1 MVDTF
6 FTALAT
12 LLTFHHV
19 VALSAGVLLG
29 LVVGVLPGLGGIVG
43 LSLLLP
49 FLYGMEPS
57 YALAMMVGVLAV
69 IPTSDTFASIL
80 MGIPGST
87 ASQATVLDGFPLA
100 KKGEAARALS
110 AAFAASMFGG
120 VFGALVLTLFVIVA
134 RPVILSFGTAEL
146 FALTIF
152 GLSMVGV
159 LSGAS
164 LTKGIATAA
173 LGLVFGMVGD
183 APATGEYRME
193 FGSLYLIDGIPLV
206 IVALGLF
213 AVPEV
218 VDLLRGQS
226 SIAGGTRSLGKGW
239 RQGLRDTWACK
250 WLVLRCSGLGTLIGA
265 MPGLGGSV
273 VDWIAYGHVV
283 QISKDRGDF
292 GKGDI
297 RGVIAPESA
306 NNACAGGTLIPTLLF
321 SIPGSGATAV
331 FLSALILI
339 GVQPGPSMA
348 DPARDLNLTY
358 TVVWSLALA
367 SVLGTAL
374 CIALAPFIARLT
386 TIRYVLIAPFMIMIV
401 SFAAFQAT
409 RSLDDMIALLAM
421 GTIGIFLRR
430 FGWPRP
436 AFLIGFALATQ
447 AERYLYQ
454 AVQFSGWGFAGRPL
468 VLLIIGLTVLS
479 IWLSLRK
486 RPGDS
491 VAAAVHTEGSSAQAR
506 AGEVWP
512 QVAFALAALAAFA
525 FAVVS
530 GLSVSLLA
538 AIFPIAIGLVGLAA
552 TGLVLLPLLR
562 GKPDSPANFDAELT
576 PRENDVRGGAWAML
590 GWFAAFVATIS
601 LVGFF
606 AALILFFVVFLRVM
620 GRVSW
625 PLTAVLTA
633 AACAFMLVLIYAL
646 NLVLP
651 GGLAQAYF
659 DLPWPF
665 R

>member
-1 MVDTF
+1 MN
-6 FTALAT
+6 
-12 LLTFHHV
+12 LLTLQHLLALTAG
-19 VALSAGVLLG
+19 VALG
-29 LVVGVLPGLGGIVG
+29 LFVGVLPGLGGIVG

-49 FLYGMEPS
+49 FLYGMDPS
-57 YALAMMVGVLAV
+57 SALAMLVGVLAV
-69 IPTSDTFASIL
+69 VPTSDTFASVL

-100 KKGEAARALS
+100 KKGEAARALA
-110 AAFAASMFGG
+110 AAFSASMFGG
-120 VFGALVLTLFVIVA
+120 IFGAFVLTAFVVIA
-134 RPVILSFGTAEL
+134 RPVILSFGTSEL

-159 LSGAS
+159 LSGTN

-173 LGLVFGMVGD
+173 LGLVFGMVGA

-193 FGSLYLIDGIPLV
+193 FGWLYLIDGIPLV

-213 AVPEV
+213 AVPEI

-226 SIAGGTRSLGKGW
+226 SIADTANGLGKGW
-239 RQGLRDTWACK
+239 RQGVRDTWACK
-250 WLVLRCSGLGTLIGA
+250 WLVLRCAGIGTIIGA
-265 MPGLGGSV
+265 IPGLGGAV

-283 QISKDRGDF
+283 QTSKDRSGF

-321 SIPGSGATAV
+321 GIPGSGATAV

-348 DPARDLNLTY
+348 DPARDLDLTY

-367 SVLGTAL
+367 SVLGTAF
-374 CIALAPFIARLT
+374 CIALAPWIARLT
-386 TIRYVLIAPFMIMIV
+386 TIRYALIAPFMIMII

-409 RSLDDMIALLAM
+409 RSLYDMIALLTM
-421 GTIGIFLRR
+421 GMIGIFLRR

-468 VLLIIGLTVLS
+468 VIVIIIITVLS
-479 IWLSLRK
+479 IWLGVRS
-486 RPGDS
+486 RPGD
-491 VAAAVHTEGSSAQAR
+491 AAASVQTEGPSVLASAGQ
-506 AGEVWP
+506 VWP
-512 QVAFALAALAAFA
+512 QVVFALAVMAAFA
-525 FAVVS
+525 FALVA
-530 GLSVSLLA
+530 GQSVSLLA
-538 AIFPIAIGLVGLAA
+538 GIFPTGIGLVGLAA
-552 TGLVLLPLLR
+552 TGFVLFSLLR
-562 GKPDSPANFDAELT
+562 GTLATSANFDAELA
-576 PRENDVRGGAWAML
+576 PRDRDVTGGAWAMT
-590 GWFAAFVATIS
+590 GWLAAFVATIA

-606 AALILFFVVFLRVM
+606 AALIVFFVVFLRVM
-620 GRVSW
+620 ARISWLRVAL
-625 PLTAVLTA
+625 LTLL
-633 AACAFMLVLIYAL
+633 ACGLMLVLVNAL

-651 GGLAQAYF
+651 GGLAQAYL

>member
-12 LLTFHHV
+12 LLTFQHMT
-19 VALSAGVLLG
+19 ALSTGVVLG

-49 FLYGMEPS
+49 FLYGMEATH
-57 YALAMMVGVLAV
+57 ALAMMVGVLAV

-100 KKGEAARALS
+100 KKGEAARALA
-110 AAFAASMFGG
+110 AAFAASMVGG
-120 VFGALVLTLFVIVA
+120 VFGALVLTAFVVIA
-134 RPVILSFGTAEL
+134 RPVILSFGTSEL

-159 LSGAS
+159 LAGTS

-193 FGSLYLIDGIPLV
+193 FGSLYLIDGVPLV

-213 AVPEV
+213 AVPEI
-218 VDLLRGQS
+218 VDLLRSQS
-226 SIAGGTRSLGKGW
+226 SIAGSTHTLGKGW
-239 RQGLRDTWACK
+239 RQGLRDTWACR

-283 QISKDRGDF
+283 QMSKDRSEF

-321 SIPGSGATAV
+321 GIPGSGATAV

-348 DPARDLNLTY
+348 DPARDLDLTY
-358 TVVWSLALA
+358 TVVWSLAVA

-374 CIALAPFIARLT
+374 CIALAPYIARLT
-386 TIRYVLIAPFMIMIV
+386 TIPYALIAPFMIMIV

-409 RSLDDMIALLAM
+409 RSLQDMIALLVM
-421 GTIGIFLRR
+421 GAIGIFLRR

-447 AERYLYQ
+447 SERYLYQ
-454 AVQFSGWGFAGRPL
+454 AVQFSGWGFMGRPL
-468 VLLIIGLTVLS
+468 VLLIIAVTVLS
-479 IWLSLRK
+479 IWLSVRK
-486 RPGDS
+486 RPGEA
-491 VAAAVHTEGSSAQAR
+491 VAAVHTEGSSAL
-506 AGEVWP
+506 AGPGQVWP
-512 QVAFALAALAAFA
+512 QVAFAAATTAAFA

-538 AIFPIAIGLVGLAA
+538 AIFPIAIGLVGMVAS
-552 TGLVLLPLLR
+552 GFVLLPLLR
-562 GKPDSPANFDAELT
+562 GRLTTSANFDAELA

-590 GWFAAFVATIS
+590 GWLAAFVAAIA
-601 LVGFF
+601 LLGFF
-606 AALILFFVVFLRVM
+606 AALIVFFVVFLRVM
-620 GRVSW
+620 ARISW
-625 PLTAVLTA
+625 ARIALLTGV
-633 AACAFMLVLIYAL
+633 ACAFMLMLIRAL

-651 GGLAQAYF
+651 GGLLQAYF

>member
-1 MVDTF
+1 MV
-6 FTALAT
+6 ALA
-12 LLTFHHV
+12 
-19 VALSAGVLLG
+19 AGVALG

-49 FLYGMEPS
+49 FLYGMEPT

-100 KKGEAARALS
+100 KKGEAARALA

-120 VFGALVLTLFVIVA
+120 VFGALVLTVFVIIA
-134 RPVILSFGTAEL
+134 RPVILSFGTSEL

-159 LSGAS
+159 LAGNS

-213 AVPEV
+213 AVPEI
-218 VDLLRGQS
+218 VDLLRGQA
-226 SIAGGTRSLGKGW
+226 SIAAGSHSLGKGW
-239 RQGLRDTWACK
+239 RQGLRDTWASK

-283 QISKDRGDF
+283 QTTKDRGQF

-306 NNACAGGTLIPTLLF
+306 NNACAGGSLIPTLLF
-321 SIPGSGATAV
+321 SIPGSGSTAV

-358 TVVWSLALA
+358 TVVWSLTLA

-374 CIALAPFIARLT
+374 CIALAPYIARLT

-409 RSLDDMIALLAM
+409 RSLNDMVALLAM
-421 GTIGIFLRR
+421 GAIGIFLRR

-454 AVQFSGWGFAGRPL
+454 AVQFSGWGFMGRPL
-468 VLLIIGLTVLS
+468 VLLIIAVTVLS

-491 VAAAVHTEGSSAQAR
+491 LAATVHTEGTAAL
-506 AGEVWP
+506 AGPGQVWP
-512 QVAFALAALAAFA
+512 QVIFAAAVLAVFV

-538 AIFPIAIGLVGLAA
+538 AIFPVAIGLVGLAA

-562 GKPDSPANFDAELT
+562 GRLATSANFDAELA
-576 PRENDVRGGAWAML
+576 PRENDVKGGAWAML
-590 GWFAAFVATIS
+590 GWLAAFVAAIA

-606 AALILFFVVFLRVM
+606 AALIAFFIVFLRTM
-620 GRVSW
+620 ARLSW
-625 PLTAVLTA
+625 PHVALLTG
-633 AACAFMLVLIYAL
+633 AACGFMLVLIYAL

-651 GGLAQAYF
+651 AGLLQAWF